1 MKSAPSTETADEQR
15 GLYCKYHVKRLNDPT
30 GKHKDCEYFILDLVH
45 DKHAYA
51 ALRAYIL
58 SCRKEFPSLADDL
71 SDKCREI
78 ETRRDNERH

>member
-1 MKSAPSTETADEQR
+1 MKNSPSTDGADEER
-15 GLYCKYHVKRLNDPT
+15 GLYNKYHVERLNDPT

-58 SCRKEFPSLADDL
+58 SCRKEFPQLADDL
-71 SDKCREI
+71 SDKCMAMEA
-78 ETRRDNERH
+78 RR